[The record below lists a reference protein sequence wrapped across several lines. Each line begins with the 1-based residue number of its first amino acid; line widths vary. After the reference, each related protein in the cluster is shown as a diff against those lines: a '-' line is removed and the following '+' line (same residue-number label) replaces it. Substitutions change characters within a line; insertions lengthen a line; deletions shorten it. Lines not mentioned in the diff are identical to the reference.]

1 MEDKQQQEIA
11 NKNDERD
18 LDLMEIEVFR
28 QYWKS
33 LNTALAD
40 IKALRGADAPDI
52 DPVEYVKTEVSNL
65 KNQFAE
71 LKDLIEKQTATQRE
85 QTQQSALQ
93 RGYAPQPM
101 VPPVVMPYYQTPS
114 YAPYVPVNN

>member
-1 MEDKQQQEIA
+1 MEEEKQEKSVQNNDKREL
-11 NKNDERD
+11 E
-18 LDLMEIEVFR
+18 LMEIEVFR
-28 QYWKS
+28 QYWRS

-40 IKALRGADAPDI
+40 LKALRGDDAPDI

-71 LKDLIEKQTATQRE
+71 LKELIEKQTQMRQE
-85 QTQQSALQ
+85 PIQQTAQQ

-101 VPPVVMPYYQTPS
+101 AVPLMPYYQTPS
-114 YAPYVPVNN
+114 YAPYVPINN

>member
-1 MEDKQQQEIA
+1 METKEQQENA
-11 NKNDERD
+11 SQSDEHD

-28 QYWKS
+28 QYWRS

-52 DPVEYVKTEVSNL
+52 DPVEYVKTEVSSL

-71 LKDLIEKQTATQRE
+71 LKELIEKQTKAHQE
-85 QTQQSALQ
+85 QPQQNTPQ
-93 RGYAPQPM
+93 RGYPPTPM
-101 VPPVVMPYYQTPS
+101 GPPVVMPYYQTPS